1 LRFSFYIA
9 WRYAFSKSKSKAI
22 NIITAIASVGIVV
35 SAMAM
40 FVVLSVFSGLR
51 TFSLS
56 FTNELDPELKVFSE
70 KGKSFEIS
78 EEQIKAL
85 ETSGLFEGIA
95 KVAEDRLLFTFHEKQ
110 TVAFVKGVDERYNEV
125 SAFEDKV
132 EYGMWIEPE
141 SNDAVVGL
149 GISYLFSMGLFDVDN
164 AFEVVAMKPGKGVI
178 NNPED
183 AFIRKHLTPVGI
195 YILGNEDLDD
205 KYVFTTLELAQE
217 LLSLSENEITN
228 LELKLANGVS
238 EKAAIAKIKEVLGES
253 FIVKNRIQLN
263 DGLYRMLNTENAV
276 TYLILLLVVIIAL
289 FTLIGALIMIILEKQ
304 ANIKTLSHL
313 GVNLQRLR
321 KIFLYQGMIVS
332 VLGGL
337 LGVMLGVIVVL
348 LQQHFVFIMI
358 REGFPYPIEFNF
370 MNVILVLVSIFILGF
385 IAAYIASSRVNKSY
399 LQKV

>member
-1 LRFSFYIA
+1 
-9 WRYAFSKSKSKAI
+9 
-22 NIITAIASVGIVV
+22 
-35 SAMAM
+35 M

-70 KGKSFEIS
+70 KGKSFEIN

-205 KYVFTTLELAQE
+205 KYVFITLELAQE

>member
-1 LRFSFYIA
+1 
-9 WRYAFSKSKSKAI
+9 
-22 NIITAIASVGIVV
+22 
-35 SAMAM
+35 M

-78 EEQIKAL
+78 QEQIRAL
-85 ETSGLFEGIA
+85 QTSGLFEGIA
-95 KVAEDRLLFTFHEKQ
+95 KVVEDRLLFTFHEKQ

-132 EYGMWIEPE
+132 EYGRWVEPE

-205 KYVFTTLELAQE
+205 KYVFTTLELARE

-321 KIFLYQGMIVS
+321 KIFLYQGMIIS
-332 VLGGL
+332 ALGGL